1 MFQKT
6 YDDDDSEGWTP
17 SESDSES
24 DDDAPTDYTNMAAYF
39 LKDKQVSLLSTHR
52 FSVYLKGD
60 LPLRIYIVR
69 NE

>member
-1 MFQKT
+1 MLKGFDENYDQVNDKGECMFQKT

-39 LKDKQVSLLSTHR
+39 LKDK
-52 FSVYLKGD
+52 
-60 LPLRIYIVR
+60 
-69 NE
+69 